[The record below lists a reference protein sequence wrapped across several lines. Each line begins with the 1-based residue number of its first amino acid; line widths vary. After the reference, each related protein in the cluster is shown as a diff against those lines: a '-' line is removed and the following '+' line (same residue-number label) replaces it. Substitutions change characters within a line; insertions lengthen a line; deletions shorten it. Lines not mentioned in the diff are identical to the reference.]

1 MSQCSVTSW
10 RYSSSDESIARE
22 LQEVE
27 DGKQDRR
34 QPATGWQEAHPC
46 GHSAGTKQYRK
57 ADPSSSAGGGVSS
70 LSEVMSKQ
78 LTEEEKDR
86 ETVSLYM

>member
-1 MSQCSVTSW
+1 M
-10 RYSSSDESIARE
+10 
-22 LQEVE
+22 E

-34 QPATGWQEAHPC
+34 QPATGWQDSC
-46 GHSAGTKQYRK
+46 GRSAGMKQYRK

-70 LSEVMSKQ
+70 LSEVMSEQ

>member
-1 MSQCSVTSW
+1 M
-10 RYSSSDESIARE
+10 
-22 LQEVE
+22 E

-34 QPATGWQEAHPC
+34 QPATVWQEAHPC
-46 GHSAGTKQYRK
+46 GRSAGMKQYHK

-70 LSEVMSKQ
+70 LSEVMSEQ